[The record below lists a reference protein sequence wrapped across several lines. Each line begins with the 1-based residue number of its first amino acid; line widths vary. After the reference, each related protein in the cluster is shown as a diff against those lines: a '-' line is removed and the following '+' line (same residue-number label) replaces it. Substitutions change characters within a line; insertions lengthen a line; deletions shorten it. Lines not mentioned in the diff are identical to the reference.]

1 MYSRIY
7 FFLTIQYIN
16 KNLEG
21 TKVIKRYFATYMYLF
36 SQVNKKHIIFNKIYI

>member
-7 FFLTIQYIN
+7 FLFTIQYTN

-21 TKVIKRYFATYMYLF
+21 TEVIKRYFATYMYLF
-36 SQVNKKHIIFNKIYI
+36 SQVNTKHL

>member
-7 FFLTIQYIN
+7 FFLKIQYTN

-21 TKVIKRYFATYMYLF
+21 TEVIKRYFATYMYLL
-36 SQVNKKHIIFNKIYI
+36 SQMNTKHIIFNKIYI